1 MSAANLK
8 DLDAAGLRF
17 IVGSWVTKAPTD
29 LASHFRWHGE
39 AFTDGQVIGTIT
51 PRVAT
56 RAVQAVN
63 DETKRA
69 EPVWDPAAHPK
80 SWRAVWAYSR
90 NGRSG
95 TARR

>member
-51 PRVAT
+51 PRAAAAS
-56 RAVQAVN
+56 AVVVSIPS
-63 DETKRA
+63 
-69 EPVWDPAAHPK
+69 EPGA
-80 SWRAVWAYSR
+80 SIR
-90 NGRSG
+90 
-95 TARR
+95 T